1 MNRHS
6 IKKKTTTKMK
16 TNIKRMMKKR
26 MKMRRREILTP
37 IYNKIKKKRI
47 RVRVNFKNI

>member
-6 IKKKTTTKMK
+6 IKKKMITKMR
-16 TNIKRMMKKR
+16 TYIKRMMKK
-26 MKMRRREILTP
+26 KMMMSKGSMTP
-37 IYNKIKKKRI
+37 IYSKIKKKKI